1 MSFNQ
6 EFTIHP
12 VGQGLFYSGKIT
24 HNNQVKFRMVFD
36 CGSITAGAGQ
46 EEVKLYRDA
55 DFLGKKVLDLLVI
68 SHFDQDHV
76 NHIGKLLAD
85 GIKVKK
91 LVMPFISFSERLILV
106 AKFIDLNDGF
116 NPDDDFFLRFV
127 IDPLGAM
134 NENLDGDSDI
144 FLIENGSDG
153 PIPLTKNGSFESQES
168 ESNNNNEE
176 RFGFSFDNKEPFTE
190 HSLTTKSE
198 LKIFKIKDSEKGK
211 IKSSNYIK
219 LMEFLF
225 YRRTV
230 GKDEEKFYDK
240 VKELF
245 FEKFSIDSNIDEV
258 NHLDVIMSEVKKID
272 SGTKIKD
279 IFKEAK
285 EVDGF
290 EKFKGLDIVDL
301 NTTALS
307 LLHKNLDGIFLF
319 VGCPVDTFRRH
330 YYDMLNHFAI
340 NEITHIQKFISSDGS
355 RVETQNFHNTYPF
368 PYYYDNN
375 PTNNFIYPNV
385 LLTSDSFLLTQTQ
398 VNEFMNH
405 YRNHW
410 NDYWL
415 FQIPH
420 HGSEKNSNGILHS
433 VIPKKITNFINYG
446 IGNRDDHPS
455 SSVIN
460 SLVATGNSVKLISIN
475 QFSGIRFNLNIS

>member
-46 EEVKLYRDA
+46 EEVELYRDA

-76 NHIGKLLAD
+76 NHIGRLLAD

-91 LVMPFISFSERLILV
+91 LAMPFISFSERLFLV

-116 NPDDDFFLRFV
+116 NPDDDFFIRFV

-134 NENLDGDSDI
+134 NENLDGDSEI
-144 FLIENGSDG
+144 FLIENGPDE

-168 ESNNNNEE
+168 GPNYNNEE
-176 RFGFSFDNKEPFTE
+176 RFDFSFDNKEPFTE
-190 HSLTTKSE
+190 HYLTSKSE
-198 LKIFKIKDSEKGK
+198 LKIFKIKDSEKGS
-211 IKSSNYIK
+211 IISANYIK

-258 NHLDVIMSEVKKID
+258 NHLDEIMSEVKKID

-330 YYDMLNHFAI
+330 YYDMLNHFVI
-340 NEITHIQKFISSDGS
+340 NGITHIQKFISSDGS

-433 VIPKKITNFINYG
+433 VIPKKVTNFINYG

-475 QFSGIRFNLNIS
+475 QFSGIRFNLNIG

>member
-46 EEVKLYRDA
+46 EEVELYRDA

-91 LVMPFISFSERLILV
+91 LVMPFISFSERLFLV

-134 NENLDGDSDI
+134 NENLDGDSEI

-198 LKIFKIKDSEKGK
+198 LKIFKIKDSEKGN
-211 IKSSNYIK
+211 IISSNYIN

-245 FEKFSIDSNIDEV
+245 FEKFSIDPNIDEV
-258 NHLDVIMSEVKKID
+258 NHLDEIISEVKKIN
-272 SGTKIKD
+272 SGTKIKK
-279 IFKEAK
+279 IFTKAK
-285 EVDGF
+285 NIKDF
-290 EKFKGLDIVDL
+290 EKFKDVKITDL

-307 LLHKNLDGIFLF
+307 LLHKNINGLFYFLGFDNETIINHPYRIFNPF
-319 VGCPVDTFRRH
+319 QRNGV
-330 YYDMLNHFAI
+330 I
-340 NEITHIQKFISSDGS
+340 HIQKYISSDGS
-355 RVETQNFHNTYPF
+355 RVETQNFFNSFPF
-368 PYYYDNN
+368 PYYYNEN
-375 PTNNFIYPNV
+375 TSNNFIYPNV

-398 VNEFMNH
+398 VSEFMNH

-433 VIPKKITNFINYG
+433 VIPKKVTNFINYG
-446 IGNRDDHPS
+446 IGNRDNHPS

-475 QFSGIRFNLNIS
+475 QFSGIRFNLNIG